1 MRAIKLD
8 SKVTMLRFIAGI
20 LACLLAQAV
29 GLDNIKA
36 GLHSADRTVRA
47 AYTAS
52 VSQLHT
58 EGK

>member
-1 MRAIKLD
+1 
-8 SKVTMLRFIAGI
+8 MLRFIAGI

-52 VSQLHT
+52 VSQLHS